1 MASHGLKLHLICP
14 WSTFDKL
21 VNTNVNSQPEED
33 SLNKCK
39 CLFFSDDNTDH
50 YKNRGQLYP
59 FFSSYKR
66 IFFKEN

>member
-14 WSTFDKL
+14 WSTFNKL

-50 YKNRGQLYP
+50 YKNRGQL
-59 FFSSYKR
+59 FHHA
-66 IFFKEN
+66 N